1 MSYRDMGKNFR
12 LSIVC
17 LLFTLMKM
25 PSGQSQTA
33 SIWVDSIFNTLTLD
47 EKIGQLFMVRAY
59 SKSDNADV
67 EAVKAEILKNKVGG
81 ICFFQGSPKRQ
92 AELTNIYQS
101 IAKTPLLI
109 SIDGEWGLGMRF
121 PEGAI
126 SFPRQLTLGAIQ
138 DNSLIEEFGFEVATE
153 LKRLGIHVNFA
164 PVVDVNNNS
173 KNPVINDRSFGEDKF
188 NVSAKALAYM
198 NGMQQNGILAC
209 AKHFPGHGDTETDSH
224 FDLPTIHHDRARLE
238 NIEFFPFRTLSNSG
252 LASMMV
258 AHLNLPA
265 IDDRS
270 NRPTTL
276 SKFAITDILRQDFGF
291 QGLIF
296 TDALEMKALTKHFPA
311 GIAEAEAFM
320 AGNDVLLLSEN
331 VDAAINKIKQYLN
344 EGKITI
350 EMVNASVKRILLAK
364 HKAGLNNR
372 TFINTEKVIEE
383 VNSNRAYALKSKLI
397 EKSITLVTDNKD
409 LVPVSV
415 IQGERIAS
423 LSIGDTKRTAFQE
436 RLSSYAS
443 FDHYNTTSDV
453 SAGVKASIIGNLKA
467 YDKVIIGLH
476 GLNRSYNKSFG
487 VSQTA
492 ISLIKEIAKTKE
504 VVLCV
509 FGNPYALKFFE
520 EIGTVV
526 MSYEDDDLFRDITAQ
541 SIFGAIGVEGKLPVT
556 ASEQF
561 YANIGIT
568 RPPIQKFGYALP
580 ERVGLNSVALEE
592 IDEIASDLMADKSSP
607 GCQILIAKDGKIVWE
622 KSYGH
627 FTYNF
632 QEPVD
637 NETVY
642 DLASMTKILATTISI
657 MKLQELGKLNINSPI
672 NNYLAEA
679 DTCNKSGM
687 VLKDMMAHVAGLL
700 PWIPFYTETLTP
712 YKKQMVPSPNYY
724 STTRRDSFTVPVA
737 KKMFL
742 RQDYRDTVWSKIFG
756 SNLRE
761 GRDYRYSDLGMYI
774 ASRIIENTSG
784 QRQDKFANDQFY
796 SPMGLPYMTY
806 NPLSKIP
813 MDQIAPSE
821 LDNYWRY
828 QEIRGNVHD
837 MGAAMMG
844 GVSGHAGLF
853 SNARD
858 VAAVMQMLLNGGS
871 YGGKRYLKPS
881 TILRFTT
888 RHPRST
894 RRAIGFDMKEMDPGK
909 SMNMSEFASE
919 WTYGHTGFTGTA
931 TYADP
936 VHNIVFVFLSNRTY
950 PNMNN
955 NRLNNKDYRP
965 KIQSCIYKA
974 LMNEV

>member
-101 IAKTPLLI
+101 LAKTPLLI

-409 LVPVSV
+409 LVPISV

-423 LSIGDTKRTAFQE
+423 LSIGDTKRTTFQE

-526 MSYEDDDLFRDITAQ
+526 MSYEDDDLFRDIT
-541 SIFGAIGVEGKLPVT
+541 
-556 ASEQF
+556 
-561 YANIGIT
+561 
-568 RPPIQKFGYALP
+568 
-580 ERVGLNSVALEE
+580 
-592 IDEIASDLMADKSSP
+592 
-607 GCQILIAKDGKIVWE
+607 
-622 KSYGH
+622 
-627 FTYNF
+627 
-632 QEPVD
+632 
-637 NETVY
+637 
-642 DLASMTKILATTISI
+642 TKILATTISI

-724 STTRRDSFTVPVA
+724 STTRRDSFNIPVA

-774 ASRIIENTSG
+774 ASKIIENTSG

>member
-1 MSYRDMGKNFR
+1 MGKNFR
-12 LSIVC
+12 LLFVC

-25 PSGQSQTA
+25 PSGLSQA
-33 SIWVDSIFNTLTLD
+33 ANVWVDSIFNTLTLD

-67 EAVKAEILKNKVGG
+67 EAVRTQILKNKVGG

-101 IAKTPLLI
+101 LAKTPLLI

-164 PVVDVNNNS
+164 PVVDVNNNA

-209 AKHFPGHGDTETDSH
+209 AKHFPGHGDTEIDSH
-224 FDLPTIHHDRARLE
+224 HDLPTIHHDRARLE

-331 VDAAINKIKQYLN
+331 VDAGIGKIKQYLN

-350 EMVNASVKRILLAK
+350 EMINGSVKRILLAK
-364 HKAGLNNR
+364 YKAGLQNR
-372 TFINTEKVIEE
+372 TLINTEKVIEE

-409 LVPVSV
+409 LVPINVK
-415 IQGERIAS
+415 QGERIAS
-423 LSIGDTKRTAFQE
+423 LSIGDTKRTAFQD
-436 RLSSYAS
+436 RLNSYAT
-443 FDHYNTTSDV
+443 FDHFNTTSDIN
-453 SAGVKASIIGNLKA
+453 AGVRASILGDLKG
-467 YDKVIIGLH
+467 YEKVIIGLH

-520 EIGTVV
+520 DIGTVV

-556 ASEQF
+556 ASEHF

-568 RPPIQKFGYALP
+568 RPPIQKFGFAIP
-580 ERVGLNSVALEE
+580 ERVGLNAFALEE
-592 IDEIASDLMADKSSP
+592 IDEIANDLMADKSAP

-687 VLKDMMAHVAGLL
+687 VLKDMLAHVAGLL

-724 STTRRDSFTVPVA
+724 STTRRDSFTIPVA

-774 ASRIIENTSG
+774 ASKIIENTSG
-784 QRQDKFANDQFY
+784 QRQDKFVNDQFY
-796 SPMGLPYMTY
+796 SPMGLPYLTY

-828 QEIRGNVHD
+828 QEVRGNVHD

-894 RRAIGFDMKEMDPGK
+894 RRGIGFDMKEMDPGK

>member
-1 MSYRDMGKNFR
+1 
-12 LSIVC
+12 
-17 LLFTLMKM
+17 
-25 PSGQSQTA
+25 
-33 SIWVDSIFNTLTLD
+33 
-47 EKIGQLFMVRAY
+47 MVRAY

-101 IAKTPLLI
+101 LAKTPLLI

-350 EMVNASVKRILLAK
+350 EMVNASVKRILQAK
-364 HKAGLNNR
+364 YKAGLNNR

-409 LVPVSV
+409 LVPISV

-423 LSIGDTKRTAFQE
+423 LSI
-436 RLSSYAS
+436 
-443 FDHYNTTSDV
+443 
-453 SAGVKASIIGNLKA
+453 
-467 YDKVIIGLH
+467 
-476 GLNRSYNKSFG
+476 
-487 VSQTA
+487 
-492 ISLIKEIAKTKE
+492 
-504 VVLCV
+504 
-509 FGNPYALKFFE
+509 
-520 EIGTVV
+520 
-526 MSYEDDDLFRDITAQ
+526 
-541 SIFGAIGVEGKLPVT
+541 
-556 ASEQF
+556 
-561 YANIGIT
+561 
-568 RPPIQKFGYALP
+568 
-580 ERVGLNSVALEE
+580 
-592 IDEIASDLMADKSSP
+592 
-607 GCQILIAKDGKIVWE
+607 
-622 KSYGH
+622 
-627 FTYNF
+627 
-632 QEPVD
+632 
-637 NETVY
+637 
-642 DLASMTKILATTISI
+642 
-657 MKLQELGKLNINSPI
+657 
-672 NNYLAEA
+672 
-679 DTCNKSGM
+679 
-687 VLKDMMAHVAGLL
+687 
-700 PWIPFYTETLTP
+700 
-712 YKKQMVPSPNYY
+712 
-724 STTRRDSFTVPVA
+724 
-737 KKMFL
+737 
-742 RQDYRDTVWSKIFG
+742 
-756 SNLRE
+756 
-761 GRDYRYSDLGMYI
+761 
-774 ASRIIENTSG
+774 
-784 QRQDKFANDQFY
+784 
-796 SPMGLPYMTY
+796 
-806 NPLSKIP
+806 
-813 MDQIAPSE
+813 
-821 LDNYWRY
+821 
-828 QEIRGNVHD
+828 
-837 MGAAMMG
+837 
-844 GVSGHAGLF
+844 
-853 SNARD
+853 
-858 VAAVMQMLLNGGS
+858 
-871 YGGKRYLKPS
+871 
-881 TILRFTT
+881 
-888 RHPRST
+888 
-894 RRAIGFDMKEMDPGK
+894 
-909 SMNMSEFASE
+909 
-919 WTYGHTGFTGTA
+919 
-931 TYADP
+931 
-936 VHNIVFVFLSNRTY
+936 
-950 PNMNN
+950 
-955 NRLNNKDYRP
+955 
-965 KIQSCIYKA
+965 
-974 LMNEV
+974 